1 VNPEGSPNVAPAKSS
16 EQAVSEQLRVEG
28 LTVQFGAATIL
39 RNVELVVRTGETL
52 VICGPSG
59 CGKSTLLKA
68 IGGMLT
74 PSSGRVALARASA
87 DRNSDST
94 EVGIDAALYL
104 DQEPLLFEHLTVFE
118 NVAFALRMKRVPEAA
133 LSTRVDSVLE
143 ATGIKDQGRKLPHQL
158 SGGQKQRAAFARAV
172 IARPRLLLLDEPFS
186 ALDAQTRQQL
196 QTVFC
201 QLRRISQ
208 LTAIFVTHD
217 VREALTVGTHFG
229 RMNEGFLQIYSSRQ
243 EFITDP
249 ANGVQQ
255 ELQFWKDAAA
265 GM

>member
-1 VNPEGSPNVAPAKSS
+1 MKPDDSPDVVSPKSCVPA
-16 EQAVSEQLRVEG
+16 AREQLRVQG
-28 LTVQFGAATIL
+28 LTVQFGTATIL

-52 VICGPSG
+52 VVCGPSG

-68 IGGMLT
+68 VGGMLT
-74 PSSGRVALARASA
+74 PSSGRVELSSGSAGAS
-87 DRNSDST
+87 SHSEDS
-94 EVGIDAALYL
+94 GINTALYL

-118 NVAFALRMKRVPEAA
+118 NVAFALRMKRAPEAA
-133 LSTRVDSVLE
+133 LTTRVESVLE
-143 ATGIKDQGRKLPHQL
+143 ATGLKDQGRKWPHQL

-172 IARPRLLLLDEPFS
+172 VARPRLLLLDEPFS

-196 QTVFC
+196 QTFYC

-217 VREALTVGTHFG
+217 VREALTVGTHFA
-229 RMNEGFLQIYSSRQ
+229 RMNEGFLQIYASRQ

-249 ANGVQQ
+249 AIGVQQ

>member
-1 VNPEGSPNVAPAKSS
+1 MNPEGSPNVAPAKSS

-87 DRNSDST
+87 DRNSDTT
-94 EVGIDAALYL
+94 EVGIDTALYL

-118 NVAFALRMKRVPEAA
+118 NVAFALRMKRVPSGP
-133 LSTRVDSVLE
+133 LTTRVQAVLD
-143 ATGIKDQGRKLPHQL
+143 ATGLASESRKRPSQL
-158 SGGQKQRAAFARAV
+158 SGGQKQRVAFARAV
-172 IARPRLLLLDEPFS
+172 VARPQILLLDEPFS

-196 QTVFC
+196 QTFFC
-201 QLRRISQ
+201 QLRGLSQ
-208 LTAIFVTHD
+208 LSAIFVTHD
-217 VREALTVGTHFG
+217 VREALTVGTHFA
-229 RMNEGFLQIYSSRQ
+229 RMAQGQLQVYASRQ
-243 EFITDP
+243 DFIRDP
-249 ANGVQQ
+249 ETGVQS
-255 ELQFWKDAAA
+255 ELQFWQDATAA
-265 GM
+265 L

>member
-1 VNPEGSPNVAPAKSS
+1 MNPEGSPNVAPAKSS

-87 DRNSDST
+87 DRNSDTT
-94 EVGIDAALYL
+94 EVGIDVALYL

-133 LSTRVDSVLE
+133 LSTRVESVLE

-196 QTVFC
+196 QAFYC